1 MKIFRRLL
9 PAICLTLLLC
19 GCAEKAKP
27 ESIDTGIFSR
37 EIQVGS
43 TGDRLEI
50 VHADKSTQ
58 AAEPGALLKSDDGLR
73 VGSDAELTLNADGN
87 KQIYMQES
95 SEIRLEASGTPEN
108 GKTRIHLEDGG
119 ILIRLEEPL
128 AQGELFQ
135 IQTDGALV
143 SIGQGVVRVSKV
155 KDHTLIEV
163 FQGAA
168 EATLTGSGKKTTAEA
183 GEALLISTQGEKAS
197 FVLADEIDQDAWKST
212 EPWSLQSGKK
222 GGGTPVLD
230 IPYGKLPAGVL
241 EQLLAW
247 AKEGQTLCLTEEA
260 IGNLL
265 ATGHDYTDIQREEP
279 TCLKGG
285 KVLQEC
291 RLCGE
296 TREELLPALGH
307 TEETMSAEDPTC
319 TQEGKTAG
327 VKCEACGEVLT
338 PQEAIPATGHTP
350 QTTDAGETRCA
361 VCGEPVEPEDIQ
373 HEHKPQTVPAVAPTC
388 EKTGLTEGSVCALC
402 GQVLTEQEIVPAL
415 GHSSKAVP
423 GRAPTCTRP
432 GLTDGARCTTCGKL
446 LARQETIPMTAH
458 QEQMTPAVA
467 PTCTKEGKTESV
479 VCGLCGKVLKEAEAV
494 PMTGHTVDTVPGR
507 APTCTRPGLTDGQ
520 RCTVCKTWIQR
531 QQPIHTVDHT
541 PESIPAVAPTCTE
554 PGLTEGSRC
563 AVCGKNL
570 TQQEEVPALGHT
582 EAAIPGREATCTRT
596 GLTEGK
602 KCEICGE
609 VLLAQSSIPKPEH
622 TPTVI
627 PAREATCSQIG
638 LTEGARCAVC
648 GRLLVRQKT
657 VEKLPHTPEKIH
669 GIYPMCFRDGYTD
682 GSKCSV
688 CGEILEPC
696 EVIPALPHTVGYLL
710 AAEPTCTQPGCTLGI
725 VCCVCSYVI
734 RPQETIPRVPH
745 TPQTVPAVAPT
756 CTQPGLTEGSVCSV
770 CGEVLTAQREIPATS
785 HTPGDPVKEINPV
798 APVLDGSGNL
808 VMNEA
813 NPPYCYAMVTR
824 CTTCGEVL
832 DKQCF
837 DHVDGTS
844 TASAV
849 GEADKCQRIDISCVG
864 CNETI
869 RRYYTSGHEFSETVE
884 AGEDGIS
891 YDVRTCGKCGYS
903 IKSPKDTASEEL

>member
-265 ATGHDYTDIQREEP
+265 ATGHDYTDIQ
-279 TCLKGG
+279 
-285 KVLQEC
+285 
-291 RLCGE
+291 
-296 TREELLPALGH
+296 
-307 TEETMSAEDPTC
+307 
-319 TQEGKTAG
+319 
-327 VKCEACGEVLT
+327 
-338 PQEAIPATGHTP
+338 
-350 QTTDAGETRCA
+350 
-361 VCGEPVEPEDIQ
+361 
-373 HEHKPQTVPAVAPTC
+373 HEHEPQTVPAVAPTC

-415 GHSSKAVP
+415 GHSSKTVQ

-541 PESIPAVAPTCTE
+541 PETIPAVAPTCTE

-638 LTEGARCAVC
+638 LTEGSRCAVC

>member
-37 EIQVGS
+37 EIQVES

-265 ATGHDYTDIQREEP
+265 ATGHDYTDIQ
-279 TCLKGG
+279 
-285 KVLQEC
+285 
-291 RLCGE
+291 
-296 TREELLPALGH
+296 
-307 TEETMSAEDPTC
+307 
-319 TQEGKTAG
+319 
-327 VKCEACGEVLT
+327 
-338 PQEAIPATGHTP
+338 
-350 QTTDAGETRCA
+350 
-361 VCGEPVEPEDIQ
+361 

-415 GHSSKAVP
+415 GHSSKTVP

-541 PESIPAVAPTCTE
+541 PETIPAVAPTCTE

-570 TQQEEVPALGHT
+570 TRQEEVPALGHT

-602 KCEICGE
+602 ECEICGE

-638 LTEGARCAVC
+638 LTEGSRCAVC

-832 DKQCF
+832 NKQCF

-903 IKSPKDTASEEL
+903 IKSPKDTASEGL

>member
-1 MKIFRRLL
+1 MKTFRRLL

-155 KDHTLIEV
+155 KNHTLIEV

-265 ATGHDYTDIQREEP
+265 ATGHDYTDIQ
-279 TCLKGG
+279 
-285 KVLQEC
+285 
-291 RLCGE
+291 
-296 TREELLPALGH
+296 
-307 TEETMSAEDPTC
+307 
-319 TQEGKTAG
+319 
-327 VKCEACGEVLT
+327 
-338 PQEAIPATGHTP
+338 
-350 QTTDAGETRCA
+350 
-361 VCGEPVEPEDIQ
+361 

-402 GQVLTEQEIVPAL
+402 GQVLTEPEIVPAL
-415 GHSSKAVP
+415 GHSSKTVQ

-638 LTEGARCAVC
+638 LTEGSRCAVC

-798 APVLDGSGNL
+798 APVLDGGGNL

-884 AGEDGIS
+884 AGADGIS

>member
-183 GEALLISTQGEKAS
+183 GEALLIRTQGEKAS
-197 FVLADEIDQDAWKST
+197 FVLADEIDQDAWKSA

-265 ATGHDYTDIQREEP
+265 ATGHDYTDIQ
-279 TCLKGG
+279 
-285 KVLQEC
+285 
-291 RLCGE
+291 
-296 TREELLPALGH
+296 
-307 TEETMSAEDPTC
+307 
-319 TQEGKTAG
+319 
-327 VKCEACGEVLT
+327 
-338 PQEAIPATGHTP
+338 
-350 QTTDAGETRCA
+350 
-361 VCGEPVEPEDIQ
+361 

-415 GHSSKAVP
+415 GHSSKTVQ

-541 PESIPAVAPTCTE
+541 PETIPAVAPTCTE

>member
-230 IPYGKLPAGVL
+230 IPYGKMPAGVL

-265 ATGHDYTDIQREEP
+265 ATGHDYT
-279 TCLKGG
+279 
-285 KVLQEC
+285 
-291 RLCGE
+291 
-296 TREELLPALGH
+296 
-307 TEETMSAEDPTC
+307 
-319 TQEGKTAG
+319 
-327 VKCEACGEVLT
+327 
-338 PQEAIPATGHTP
+338 
-350 QTTDAGETRCA
+350 
-361 VCGEPVEPEDIQ
+361 DIQ

-415 GHSSKAVP
+415 GHSSKAVQ

-458 QEQMTPAVA
+458 QKQMTPAVA

-494 PMTGHTVDTVPGR
+494 LMTGHTVDTVPGR

-903 IKSPKDTASEEL
+903 IKSPKDTASEGL

>member
-265 ATGHDYTDIQREEP
+265 ATGHDYTDIQ
-279 TCLKGG
+279 
-285 KVLQEC
+285 
-291 RLCGE
+291 
-296 TREELLPALGH
+296 
-307 TEETMSAEDPTC
+307 
-319 TQEGKTAG
+319 
-327 VKCEACGEVLT
+327 
-338 PQEAIPATGHTP
+338 
-350 QTTDAGETRCA
+350 
-361 VCGEPVEPEDIQ
+361 
-373 HEHKPQTVPAVAPTC
+373 HEHEPQTVPAVAPTC

-402 GQVLTEQEIVPAL
+402 GQVLTAQEIVPAL
-415 GHSSKAVP
+415 GHSSKTVP

-570 TQQEEVPALGHT
+570 TRQEEVSALGHT

-638 LTEGARCAVC
+638 LTEGSRCAVC

-824 CTTCGEVL
+824 CTTCGETL

>member
-37 EIQVGS
+37 EIQVES

-265 ATGHDYTDIQREEP
+265 ATGHDYTDIQ
-279 TCLKGG
+279 
-285 KVLQEC
+285 
-291 RLCGE
+291 
-296 TREELLPALGH
+296 
-307 TEETMSAEDPTC
+307 
-319 TQEGKTAG
+319 
-327 VKCEACGEVLT
+327 
-338 PQEAIPATGHTP
+338 
-350 QTTDAGETRCA
+350 
-361 VCGEPVEPEDIQ
+361 
-373 HEHKPQTVPAVAPTC
+373 HEHEPQTVPAVAPTC

-415 GHSSKAVP
+415 GHSSKTVQ

-479 VCGLCGKVLKEAEAV
+479 ICGLCGKVLKEAEAV
-494 PMTGHTVDTVPGR
+494 PMTEHTVDTVPGR

-541 PESIPAVAPTCTE
+541 PETIPAVAPTCTE

-627 PAREATCSQIG
+627 PAQEATCSQIG
-638 LTEGARCAVC
+638 LTEGSRCAVC

-824 CTTCGEVL
+824 CTTCGETL

-837 DHVDGTS
+837 DHVDGRL

>member
-265 ATGHDYTDIQREEP
+265 ATGHDYTDIQ
-279 TCLKGG
+279 
-285 KVLQEC
+285 
-291 RLCGE
+291 
-296 TREELLPALGH
+296 
-307 TEETMSAEDPTC
+307 
-319 TQEGKTAG
+319 
-327 VKCEACGEVLT
+327 
-338 PQEAIPATGHTP
+338 
-350 QTTDAGETRCA
+350 
-361 VCGEPVEPEDIQ
+361 

-402 GQVLTEQEIVPAL
+402 SQVLTEQEIVPAL
-415 GHSSKAVP
+415 GHSSKAVQ

-638 LTEGARCAVC
+638 LTEGSRCAVC

>member
-183 GEALLISTQGEKAS
+183 GEALLIRTQGEKAS
-197 FVLADEIDQDAWKST
+197 FVLADEIDQDAWKSA

-265 ATGHDYTDIQREEP
+265 ATGHDYTDIQ
-279 TCLKGG
+279 
-285 KVLQEC
+285 
-291 RLCGE
+291 
-296 TREELLPALGH
+296 
-307 TEETMSAEDPTC
+307 
-319 TQEGKTAG
+319 
-327 VKCEACGEVLT
+327 
-338 PQEAIPATGHTP
+338 
-350 QTTDAGETRCA
+350 
-361 VCGEPVEPEDIQ
+361 

-415 GHSSKAVP
+415 GHSSKTVQ

-541 PESIPAVAPTCTE
+541 PETIPAVAPTCTE

-638 LTEGARCAVC
+638 LTEGSRCAVC

-725 VCCVCSYVI
+725 VCCVCSHVI

-903 IKSPKDTASEEL
+903 IKSPKDTASEGL

>member
-37 EIQVGS
+37 EIQVES

-265 ATGHDYTDIQREEP
+265 ATGHDYTDIQ
-279 TCLKGG
+279 
-285 KVLQEC
+285 
-291 RLCGE
+291 
-296 TREELLPALGH
+296 
-307 TEETMSAEDPTC
+307 
-319 TQEGKTAG
+319 
-327 VKCEACGEVLT
+327 
-338 PQEAIPATGHTP
+338 
-350 QTTDAGETRCA
+350 
-361 VCGEPVEPEDIQ
+361 

-402 GQVLTEQEIVPAL
+402 GQVLTAQEIVPAL
-415 GHSSKAVP
+415 GHSSKTVQ

-541 PESIPAVAPTCTE
+541 PETIPAVAPTCTE

-638 LTEGARCAVC
+638 LTEGSRCAVC

-657 VEKLPHTPEKIH
+657 VEKFPHTPEKIH

-785 HTPGDPVKEINPV
+785 HTPGDSIKEINPV

>member
-168 EATLTGSGKKTTAEA
+168 EATLTGSGKETTAEA

-265 ATGHDYTDIQREEP
+265 ATGHDYTDIQ
-279 TCLKGG
+279 
-285 KVLQEC
+285 
-291 RLCGE
+291 
-296 TREELLPALGH
+296 
-307 TEETMSAEDPTC
+307 
-319 TQEGKTAG
+319 
-327 VKCEACGEVLT
+327 
-338 PQEAIPATGHTP
+338 
-350 QTTDAGETRCA
+350 
-361 VCGEPVEPEDIQ
+361 

-402 GQVLTEQEIVPAL
+402 GQVLTEPEIVPAL
-415 GHSSKAVP
+415 GHSSKAVQ

-541 PESIPAVAPTCTE
+541 PETIPAVAPTCTE

-785 HTPGDPVKEINPV
+785 HTPGDSVKEINPV

>member
-183 GEALLISTQGEKAS
+183 GEAMLISTQGEKAS

-265 ATGHDYTDIQREEP
+265 ATGHDYT
-279 TCLKGG
+279 
-285 KVLQEC
+285 
-291 RLCGE
+291 
-296 TREELLPALGH
+296 
-307 TEETMSAEDPTC
+307 
-319 TQEGKTAG
+319 
-327 VKCEACGEVLT
+327 
-338 PQEAIPATGHTP
+338 
-350 QTTDAGETRCA
+350 
-361 VCGEPVEPEDIQ
+361 DIQ

-609 VLLAQSSIPKPEH
+609 VLLAQRSIPKPEH

-638 LTEGARCAVC
+638 LTEGSRCAVC

-903 IKSPKDTASEEL
+903 IKSPKDTASEGL

>member
-37 EIQVGS
+37 EIQVES

-265 ATGHDYTDIQREEP
+265 ATGHDYTDIQ
-279 TCLKGG
+279 
-285 KVLQEC
+285 
-291 RLCGE
+291 
-296 TREELLPALGH
+296 
-307 TEETMSAEDPTC
+307 
-319 TQEGKTAG
+319 
-327 VKCEACGEVLT
+327 
-338 PQEAIPATGHTP
+338 
-350 QTTDAGETRCA
+350 
-361 VCGEPVEPEDIQ
+361 
-373 HEHKPQTVPAVAPTC
+373 HEHEPQTVPAVAPTC

-415 GHSSKAVP
+415 GHSSKTVQ

-563 AVCGKNL
+563 VVCGKNL

-638 LTEGARCAVC
+638 LTEGSRCAVC

-813 NPPYCYAMVTR
+813 KPPYCYAMVTR

>member
-265 ATGHDYTDIQREEP
+265 ATGHDYTDIQ
-279 TCLKGG
+279 
-285 KVLQEC
+285 
-291 RLCGE
+291 
-296 TREELLPALGH
+296 
-307 TEETMSAEDPTC
+307 
-319 TQEGKTAG
+319 
-327 VKCEACGEVLT
+327 
-338 PQEAIPATGHTP
+338 
-350 QTTDAGETRCA
+350 
-361 VCGEPVEPEDIQ
+361 
-373 HEHKPQTVPAVAPTC
+373 HEHEPQTVPAVAPTC
-388 EKTGLTEGSVCALC
+388 EKTGLTEGRVCALC

-415 GHSSKAVP
+415 GHSSKTVQ

-541 PESIPAVAPTCTE
+541 PETIPAVAPTCTE

-609 VLLAQSSIPKPEH
+609 VLLAQSSIPKLEH

-638 LTEGARCAVC
+638 LTEGSRCAVC

-869 RRYYTSGHEFSETVE
+869 RWYYTSGHEFSETVE

-903 IKSPKDTASEEL
+903 IKSPKDTASEGL

>member
-265 ATGHDYTDIQREEP
+265 ATGHDYTDIQ
-279 TCLKGG
+279 
-285 KVLQEC
+285 
-291 RLCGE
+291 
-296 TREELLPALGH
+296 
-307 TEETMSAEDPTC
+307 
-319 TQEGKTAG
+319 
-327 VKCEACGEVLT
+327 
-338 PQEAIPATGHTP
+338 
-350 QTTDAGETRCA
+350 
-361 VCGEPVEPEDIQ
+361 

-415 GHSSKAVP
+415 GHSSKTVQ

-541 PESIPAVAPTCTE
+541 PETIPAVAPTCTE

-903 IKSPKDTASEEL
+903 IKSPKDTASEGL

>member
-1 MKIFRRLL
+1 MKIFRKLL
-9 PAICLTLLLC
+9 SAICLTLLLC

-265 ATGHDYTDIQREEP
+265 ATGHDYTDIQ
-279 TCLKGG
+279 
-285 KVLQEC
+285 
-291 RLCGE
+291 
-296 TREELLPALGH
+296 
-307 TEETMSAEDPTC
+307 
-319 TQEGKTAG
+319 
-327 VKCEACGEVLT
+327 
-338 PQEAIPATGHTP
+338 
-350 QTTDAGETRCA
+350 
-361 VCGEPVEPEDIQ
+361 
-373 HEHKPQTVPAVAPTC
+373 HEHEPQTVPAVAPTC

-541 PESIPAVAPTCTE
+541 PETIPAVAPTCTE

-638 LTEGARCAVC
+638 LTEGSRCAVC

>member
-265 ATGHDYTDIQREEP
+265 ATGHDYTDIQ
-279 TCLKGG
+279 
-285 KVLQEC
+285 
-291 RLCGE
+291 
-296 TREELLPALGH
+296 
-307 TEETMSAEDPTC
+307 
-319 TQEGKTAG
+319 
-327 VKCEACGEVLT
+327 
-338 PQEAIPATGHTP
+338 
-350 QTTDAGETRCA
+350 
-361 VCGEPVEPEDIQ
+361 
-373 HEHKPQTVPAVAPTC
+373 HEHEPQTVPAVAPTC
-388 EKTGLTEGSVCALC
+388 EKTGLTEGRVCALC

-415 GHSSKAVP
+415 GHSSKTVQ

-541 PESIPAVAPTCTE
+541 PETIPAVAPTCTE

-638 LTEGARCAVC
+638 LTEGSRCAVC

-657 VEKLPHTPEKIH
+657 VKKLPHTPEKIH

-725 VCCVCSYVI
+725 VCCICSYVI

-884 AGEDGIS
+884 AGENGIS

>member
-19 GCAEKAKP
+19 GCAEKVKP

-168 EATLTGSGKKTTAEA
+168 EAMLTGSGKKTTAEA

-265 ATGHDYTDIQREEP
+265 ATGHDYTDIQ
-279 TCLKGG
+279 
-285 KVLQEC
+285 
-291 RLCGE
+291 
-296 TREELLPALGH
+296 
-307 TEETMSAEDPTC
+307 
-319 TQEGKTAG
+319 
-327 VKCEACGEVLT
+327 
-338 PQEAIPATGHTP
+338 
-350 QTTDAGETRCA
+350 
-361 VCGEPVEPEDIQ
+361 
-373 HEHKPQTVPAVAPTC
+373 HEHKSQTVPAVAPTC

-415 GHSSKAVP
+415 GHSSKTVQ

-541 PESIPAVAPTCTE
+541 PETIPAVAPTCTE

-609 VLLAQSSIPKPEH
+609 MLLAQSSIPKPEH

-832 DKQCF
+832 DKKCF
-837 DHVDGTS
+837 DHVDGIS

-869 RRYYTSGHEFSETVE
+869 RWYYTSGHEFSETVE

>member
-1 MKIFRRLL
+1 MR
-9 PAICLTLLLC
+9 
-19 GCAEKAKP
+19 
-27 ESIDTGIFSR
+27 
-37 EIQVGS
+37 
-43 TGDRLEI
+43 
-50 VHADKSTQ
+50 
-58 AAEPGALLKSDDGLR
+58 
-73 VGSDAELTLNADGN
+73 
-87 KQIYMQES
+87 
-95 SEIRLEASGTPEN
+95 
-108 GKTRIHLEDGG
+108 
-119 ILIRLEEPL
+119 
-128 AQGELFQ
+128 
-135 IQTDGALV
+135 
-143 SIGQGVVRVSKV
+143 
-155 KDHTLIEV
+155 
-163 FQGAA
+163 
-168 EATLTGSGKKTTAEA
+168 
-183 GEALLISTQGEKAS
+183 
-197 FVLADEIDQDAWKST
+197 
-212 EPWSLQSGKK
+212 
-222 GGGTPVLD
+222 
-230 IPYGKLPAGVL
+230 
-241 EQLLAW
+241 
-247 AKEGQTLCLTEEA
+247 
-260 IGNLL
+260 
-265 ATGHDYTDIQREEP
+265 
-279 TCLKGG
+279 
-285 KVLQEC
+285 
-291 RLCGE
+291 
-296 TREELLPALGH
+296 
-307 TEETMSAEDPTC
+307 
-319 TQEGKTAG
+319 
-327 VKCEACGEVLT
+327 
-338 PQEAIPATGHTP
+338 
-350 QTTDAGETRCA
+350 
-361 VCGEPVEPEDIQ
+361 
-373 HEHKPQTVPAVAPTC
+373 
-388 EKTGLTEGSVCALC
+388 
-402 GQVLTEQEIVPAL
+402 
-415 GHSSKAVP
+415 
-423 GRAPTCTRP
+423 
-432 GLTDGARCTTCGKL
+432 
-446 LARQETIPMTAH
+446 
-458 QEQMTPAVA
+458 
-467 PTCTKEGKTESV
+467 
-479 VCGLCGKVLKEAEAV
+479 
-494 PMTGHTVDTVPGR
+494 
-507 APTCTRPGLTDGQ
+507 
-520 RCTVCKTWIQR
+520 
-531 QQPIHTVDHT
+531 
-541 PESIPAVAPTCTE
+541 
-554 PGLTEGSRC
+554 
-563 AVCGKNL
+563 
-570 TQQEEVPALGHT
+570 
-582 EAAIPGREATCTRT
+582 
-596 GLTEGK
+596 
-602 KCEICGE
+602 ICGE

-638 LTEGARCAVC
+638 LTEGSRCAVC

-891 YDVRTCGKCGYS
+891 YDVRTCEKCGYS

>member
-265 ATGHDYTDIQREEP
+265 ATGHDYTDIQ
-279 TCLKGG
+279 
-285 KVLQEC
+285 
-291 RLCGE
+291 
-296 TREELLPALGH
+296 
-307 TEETMSAEDPTC
+307 
-319 TQEGKTAG
+319 
-327 VKCEACGEVLT
+327 
-338 PQEAIPATGHTP
+338 
-350 QTTDAGETRCA
+350 
-361 VCGEPVEPEDIQ
+361 
-373 HEHKPQTVPAVAPTC
+373 HEHEPQTVPAVAPTC

-402 GQVLTEQEIVPAL
+402 GQVLTAQEIVPAL
-415 GHSSKAVP
+415 GHSSKTVP

-541 PESIPAVAPTCTE
+541 PETIPAVAPTCTE
-554 PGLTEGSRC
+554 PGLTDGSRC

-582 EAAIPGREATCTRT
+582 EVAIPGREATCTRT

-638 LTEGARCAVC
+638 LTEGSRCAVC

-824 CTTCGEVL
+824 CTTCGETL

-837 DHVDGTS
+837 DHVDGTL

-869 RRYYTSGHEFSETVE
+869 RWYYTSGHEFSETVE

-903 IKSPKDTASEEL
+903 IKSPKDTVSEGL